1 MQAKETDGYQKE
13 DRTKNL
19 PSRTI
24 LKFDVEMCKMIGV
37 TIFEQ

>member
-1 MQAKETDGYQKE
+1 MQAKENDGYQKK

-24 LKFDVEMCKMIGV
+24 LKFDVGMGKMIGV